1 MSDAKPT
8 TWVKKFAAG
17 MALLGVAF
25 GLHFAHAGPGW
36 LPPAL
41 EAIGGILVVFASC
54 ELMILCVDG
63 IARRLRWNDFVAGSI
78 AGIASNLPEV
88 VMLGFIIAAAPR
100 MGFIV
105 VALTLHTGALAFGVY
120 SGLLPRNEL
129 GLASMPKALVKLS
142 TDLFAGAAGAFLA
155 TGVLMFT
162 LFEFATHD
170 SSAVVALSPMD
181 LYVLGGLLLVVQVV
195 STRELIS
202 MFAGTEGS
210 GPTAEAPKPPSIMKI
225 VAYGV
230 GGSLASLIGGHSVGS
245 FSDALVTFLRGEGYS
260 EMFGA
265 LLLSVFACSGAI
277 AMIATAHSKKLY
289 DVALA
294 NVSGWIT
301 QMAFLVMPIALV
313 LVGVF
318 SQIGITE
325 PLPGGGALPIDSATT
340 SVFLLGFPPLLVL
353 WKAVQDDGKVSWVE
367 TATMLCVF
375 GLSVYFLA
383 LR

>member
-1 MSDAKPT
+1 MSENKRSTWT
-8 TWVKKFAAG
+8 TKLVIG
-17 MALLGVAF
+17 LGLLGAAF
-25 GLHFAHAGPGW
+25 GLHFAHLGPGW
-36 LPPAL
+36 LIPGL
-41 EAIGGILVVFASC
+41 EAIGGLSVVFASC
-54 ELMILCVDG
+54 ELMILCVEG
-63 IARRLRWNDFVAGSI
+63 IAKRLRWNDFVAGSI

-88 VMLGFIIAAAPR
+88 VMLGFIIASAPR

-120 SGLLPRNEL
+120 SGLLPRNRL
-129 GLASMPKALVKLS
+129 GLALMPKALVKLS

-162 LFEFATHD
+162 LFEFAPHD
-170 SSAVVALSPMD
+170 TARTLALSPTD
-181 LYVLGGLLLVVQVV
+181 LYVLGGLLLLVQVV
-195 STRELIS
+195 STRELVS
-202 MFAGTEGS
+202 MFAGDK
-210 GPTAEAPKPPSIMKI
+210 AAPEKPDALPPPSVSRIL
-225 VAYGV
+225 AYGV
-230 GGSLASLIGGHSVGS
+230 GGSAASLVGGHAVGS
-245 FSDALVTFLRGEGYS
+245 FSDTLVQFLRGQGYS

-289 DVALA
+289 EVALA

-301 QMAFLVMPIALV
+301 QMTFLVMPIALV
-313 LVGVF
+313 LLGLFAQFGV
-318 SQIGITE
+318 TE
-325 PLPGGGALPIDSATT
+325 PLAGGGALPIDSATT
-340 SVFLLGFPPLLVL
+340 SVFLLAFPPLLLL